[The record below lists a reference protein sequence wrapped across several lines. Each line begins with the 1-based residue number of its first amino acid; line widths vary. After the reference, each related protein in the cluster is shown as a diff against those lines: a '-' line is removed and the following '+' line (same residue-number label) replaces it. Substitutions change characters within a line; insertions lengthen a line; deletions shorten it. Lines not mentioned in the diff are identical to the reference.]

1 MCMQQPAGKPDGK
14 VAQGTGNGMA
24 ETRNGK
30 LKTERAFWEPS
41 PERKLQHLMDLAK
54 NRLWMD
60 IVFYARDN
68 PDVARSA
75 IAHLVKARR
84 EIVKHVEMKREYCRD
99 ADRILRF
106 IAEESPYPSIGK
118 RAVADI
124 GLMGSAIGDEKV
136 FTGELLSGLAMGA
149 KSHQVAMYALDQ
161 MAALGMK
168 QEIRR
173 VADAFID
180 MDIRVRKYASQLA
193 TKMEKDDLEA
203 EGHGC

>member
-1 MCMQQPAGKPDGK
+1 MCMQQPAVKK
-14 VAQGTGNGMA
+14 VAENGVLETG
-24 ETRNGK
+24 NGK
-30 LKTERAFWEPS
+30 LKTERAFWEPT
-41 PERKLQHLMDLAK
+41 PERKLQHLADLAK
-54 NRLWMD
+54 NKLWMD

-84 EIVKHVEMKREYCRD
+84 EIVKHNEMRREYCRD

-124 GLMGSAIGDEKV
+124 VWMGDTIGDEKV
-136 FTGELLSGLAMGA
+136 FTGELLTGIATGA
-149 KSHQVAMYALDQ
+149 KNYQVAMYALDQ

-168 QEIRR
+168 QSVRW
-173 VADAFID
+173 VADAFIGMD
-180 MDIRVRKYASQLA
+180 MRVRKYASQLA
-193 TKMEKDDLEA
+193 TRMEKDDLEA